1 MSVSYYDLVGQ
12 ENEQKED
19 ISDTEFWN
27 SLMEGVY
34 GQRAGDAKLIIDAED
49 SEKGCGK
56 TGLAVFLAKILSGVF
71 DYDFSEEDM
80 TLSGAEYLR
89 RVREHPGEEQ
99 PSVIILDE
107 LAGAGA
113 GHAYREMSGQ
123 NVELGNWWQLMRK
136 KRIVTLATVPHWG
149 KVSKSMRR
157 EAEYRLHCLKEPI
170 GYFKAYEVTTSFSEG
185 DIRTR
190 GLDEERIGFPDMPAR
205 NDRHYNYLDNRK
217 DKLLASATT
226 DADALHEDKQAKQV
240 DPEEI
245 REEERRKTRV
255 EIAQSM
261 RDTGLS
267 GREVADI
274 IDCSHTWVYENTVKP
289 DA

>member
-1 MSVSYYDLVGQ
+1 MSVSYYDLVAQ
-12 ENEQKED
+12 EREQKED
-19 ISDTEFWN
+19 LSDTEFWD
-27 SLMEGVY
+27 SLMSGVY

-170 GYFKAYEVTTSFSEG
+170 GYFKAYEVTTSFAEG

-190 GLDEERIGFPDMPAR
+190 GLDDERIGFPDMPSR
-205 NDRHYNYLDNRK
+205 NDRHYNYLDERK
-217 DKLLASATT
+217 DRLLASATT
-226 DADALHEDKQAKQV
+226 DADALHEDEQPKRV

-245 REEERRKTRV
+245 REDERKKTRV

-261 RDTGLS
+261 RNTGLS

-274 IDCSHTWVYENTVKP
+274 IDCSHTWVYENTVNP